1 MSLPYSSATSG
12 KQAMNDLQSILQN
25 FGAQSFGFF
34 EDYEEGTLTVQFKY
48 RDQRVSVVAS
58 SKGYAVALMR
68 QRKRKDRPALWKE
81 ADAIAQGQIA
91 VFSILR
97 DWIKGQITAV
107 ECGILSFQGAFLGQI
122 VLPNGETVL
131 QRVEREDILSLPSS

>member
-1 MSLPYSSATSG
+1 
-12 KQAMNDLQSILQN
+12 
-25 FGAQSFGFF
+25 
-34 EDYEEGTLTVQFKY
+34 
-48 RDQRVSVVAS
+48 
-58 SKGYAVALMR
+58 MR